1 MIWKWKAAT
10 LHEPKASM
18 HVHTQFLV
26 LAWAMHPHM
35 PALLCSVQ
43 TENIECLALTHTF
56 SKRWPGHKPYH
67 IRAKHER
74 GNRQCSHR
82 ILISIL
88 SALVLQF
95 DLIFT
100 TLDALCCIKLRPSHD
115 YANSD
120 QSTSP
125 RVLEHFNVTDKW
137 GKSWSNIICVWKQF
151 KENVEWC
158 CASPTQSVWWTWND
172 NHLSTSKTAPPIIQ
186 LKLCL
191 YPQRKQSRCCV
202 TLVCRGICVL
212 CFSQKTFMA
221 GTDRMCLSS
230 QGLFV

>member
-1 MIWKWKAAT
+1 
-10 LHEPKASM
+10 M

-125 RVLEHFNVTDKW
+125 RVLEHFNVTTNGGNPDQIL
-137 GKSWSNIICVWKQF
+137 SVF
-151 KENVEWC
+151 ENN
-158 CASPTQSVWWTWND
+158 SRRMLND
-172 NHLSTSKTAPPIIQ
+172 VVHRQPKVFDELGMTITYLP
-186 LKLCL
+186 LKLL
-191 YPQRKQSRCCV
+191 H
-202 TLVCRGICVL
+202 L
-212 CFSQKTFMA
+212 
-221 GTDRMCLSS
+221 
-230 QGLFV
+230 